1 MLAKVIKIGFFRGI
15 AATGSLVAAFTISHY
30 YGIEAY
36 GRFSVIIALL
46 SLLVVVTK
54 CGTDLYVIKYV
65 SFYHEIRNYVEIL
78 SIIRNAL
85 YISSSFFVL
94 VAISLLFYLYFSQY
108 NEMYSLFFV
117 LPLLV
122 WQTVVASTLKA
133 IGRQATAAIYE
144 LGFVLLIISIS
155 VFLSGYLGTELRFEL
170 ITIVASVFILL
181 TLVIPF
187 YFFYKL
193 KVNHVKVLPEF
204 VIDKKSSKELIDFL
218 ILSLLAFIPTN
229 GFPLLLADKLPDEEV
244 GILAV
249 CFRIALLINFIVT
262 IVNSIAM
269 PKFSVSY
276 KKEGGELH
284 KYYKKYNLFLWV
296 TCFPILLFIMCFN
309 SMILSFFSVD
319 EGFEWVLI
327 IMVLGQLINI
337 LTGNVTAL
345 LNMIGLQRL
354 NRNITIFSSL
364 FAVLS
369 LYILSG
375 YGIYF
380 AAMSVSLY
388 WGLKNFISAFYIW
401 KHVGINCFKV
411 T

>member
-1 MLAKVIKIGFFRGI
+1 LTDVRISIQVNKKYINRYDGTWIEFKDKGNEFLDKEHKYSSDLDIF
-15 AATGSLVAAFTISHY
+15 GS
-30 YGIEAY
+30 
-36 GRFSVIIALL
+36 
-46 SLLVVVTK
+46 K
-54 CGTDLYVIKYV
+54 
-65 SFYHEIRNYVEIL
+65 
-78 SIIRNAL
+78 
-85 YISSSFFVL
+85 
-94 VAISLLFYLYFSQY
+94 
-108 NEMYSLFFV
+108 SLFQ
-117 LPLLV
+117 LINSTRTTLGRKRLANLLKSGKRSKEEIV
-122 WQTVVASTLKA
+122 NRQRAVEEISEKIDFCQNIASPSE
-133 IGRQATAAIYE
+133 Q
-144 LGFVLLIISIS
+144 
-155 VFLSGYLGTELRFEL
+155 
-170 ITIVASVFILL
+170 
-181 TLVIPF
+181 
-187 YFFYKL
+187 YKG
-193 KVNHVKVLPEF
+193 E
-204 VIDKKSSKELIDFL
+204 DGSKELIDFL